1 MEVVAQ
7 RVFDPLYMWLDIG
20 FLLIFAG
27 MLLYKKKYATVVVGI
42 IFGFVYQ
49 LVDYGIFHL
58 LTHSRSISDVNELW
72 IYKFCLDMAL
82 DFKRQKS
89 F

>member
-27 MLLYKKKYATVVVGI
+27 MLLYKKKYATVIVGI
-42 IFGFVYQ
+42 LFGFVYQ
-49 LVDYGIFHL
+49 LVD
-58 LTHSRSISDVNELW
+58 
-72 IYKFCLDMAL
+72 
-82 DFKRQKS
+82 
-89 F
+89 

>member
-58 LTHSRSISDVNELW
+58 LTHSRSISDGHSLFWVLMW
-72 IYKFCLDMAL
+72 MSMRD
-82 DFKRQKS
+82 RKS
-89 F
+89 VV

>member
-27 MLLYKKKYATVVVGI
+27 MLLYKKKSATVVVGI

-49 LVDYGIFHL
+49 LVAYGIFDL
-58 LTHSRSISDVNELW
+58 LTHSRSI
-72 IYKFCLDMAL
+72 
-82 DFKRQKS
+82 
-89 F
+89 

>member
-27 MLLYKKKYATVVVGI
+27 MLLYKKKYATVIVGI
-42 IFGFVYQ
+42 LFGFVY
-49 LVDYGIFHL
+49 
-58 LTHSRSISDVNELW
+58 
-72 IYKFCLDMAL
+72 
-82 DFKRQKS
+82 
-89 F
+89 